1 MLTHSH
7 NMLSIRI
14 FVARMSGLM
23 SNTTEEQATATAQV
37 RVGVGVMV
45 LGPGGY
51 VLLRRQSSHG
61 EGEWSFPGG
70 HLEYGESVLD
80 CAAREC
86 EEELG
91 VALKDAAVMPFFTE
105 DHFPDHHKHYI
116 TLYVT
121 GWCEEVPRIMEP
133 HKASQ
138 IKSFNIGDIL
148 PEPLFSG
155 VETAWLYKKN
165 TIVSK
170 PSK

>member
-1 MLTHSH
+1 
-7 NMLSIRI
+7 
-14 FVARMSGLM
+14 MSQIEDHLQ
-23 SNTTEEQATATAQV
+23 EQQV

-51 VLLRRQSSHG
+51 VLLRRQGSHG

-70 HLEYGESVLD
+70 HIEFSETVLE

-86 EEELG
+86 QEELG

-105 DHFPDHHKHYI
+105 DHFPQHNRQYI

-138 IKSFNIGDIL
+138 IKSFNIGDSL

-170 PSK
+170 ANK

>member
-1 MLTHSH
+1 
-7 NMLSIRI
+7 
-14 FVARMSGLM
+14 MSQIEDHLQ
-23 SNTTEEQATATAQV
+23 EQQV

-51 VLLRRQSSHG
+51 VLLRRQGSHG

-70 HLEYGESVLD
+70 HLEFSETVLE
-80 CAAREC
+80 CAVREC
-86 EEELG
+86 QEELG
-91 VALKDAAVMPFFTE
+91 VALRDPAVMPLFTE
-105 DHFPDHHKHYI
+105 DHFPYHHKHYI

-138 IKSFNIGDIL
+138 IKSFNIGDSL